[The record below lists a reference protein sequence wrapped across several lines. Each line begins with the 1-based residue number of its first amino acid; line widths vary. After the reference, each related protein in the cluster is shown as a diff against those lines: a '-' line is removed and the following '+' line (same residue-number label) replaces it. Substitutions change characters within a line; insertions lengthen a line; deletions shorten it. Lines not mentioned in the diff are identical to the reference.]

1 MLNSFAWFVIAAL
14 LEIGGCY
21 CFWMWLRLQHEI
33 LWAAPGT
40 LLLVLFA
47 YALTRV
53 DSEFAGRAFAAYGGI
68 YIIASLGWLIF
79 VERARPLASDWIGVA
94 ICLLGAGVILLGP
107 RWPLLNP

>member
-1 MLNSFAWFVIAAL
+1 MINSLAVFVIAAI

-21 CFWMWLRLQHEI
+21 CFWMWLRLQRDV
-33 LWAAPGT
+33 LWVVPGGV
-40 LLLVLFA
+40 LLVLFA
-47 YALTRV
+47 YALTWV

-94 ICLLGAGVILLGP
+94 ICLLGAVVILLGP
-107 RWPLLNP
+107 RWPALNP